1 MQQTHQAMRRSCFE
15 MPVSCDNCNSGGSGK
30 EQVMSDALMGV
41 YNRAPVE
48 VDRGEGVWL
57 HTRDGQSY
65 LDCVS
70 GIATNAL
77 GHCHPKLV
85 AALQDQAE
93 RLWHVSN
100 IFRIPGQEALAEKLT
115 GASFADVVFFAN
127 SGTEAIEC
135 AIKTA
140 RRHHAAKGQ
149 GERIDIVGFAGSF
162 HGRTYA
168 AVNASG
174 NPTYLEGFGPRLPG
188 YVQVSL
194 DDAAALAAA
203 IAAPTT
209 AAVLVE
215 PVQGEG
221 GARALS
227 VEWLQSLR
235 AMASAAGVLVIH
247 DEVQCGMG
255 RTGRLFAHQW
265 APGAEPDI
273 MAIAKAMGG
282 GFPMGACL
290 ATHDAAIGMVVGTH
304 GTTFGGNP
312 LAMAVGNAAFDLL
325 ADPALLAHAGAMGDR
340 FAAGLRKMVAAY
352 RDVAVDVRGK
362 GLLIGVKL
370 AVNNRDMMA
379 TAREHGLL
387 VAGGGE
393 NCIRLLPPLT
403 IAAHE
408 VDMALDRLAM
418 AFATTRRRMPQA
430 A

>member
-1 MQQTHQAMRRSCFE
+1 MT
-15 MPVSCDNCNSGGSGK
+15 
-30 EQVMSDALMGV
+30 DALMGV

-57 HTRDGQSY
+57 YARDGQIY

-85 AALQDQAE
+85 AAIQQQAA

-100 IFRIPGQEALAEKLT
+100 IFRIPGQEELADKLT

-140 RRHHAAKGQ
+140 RRYHAARGNP
-149 GERIDIVGFAGSF
+149 ERIDVIGFAGSF

-174 NPTYLEGFGPRLPG
+174 NPSYLEGFGPRLPG
-188 YVQVSL
+188 YVHVSV
-194 DDAAALAAA
+194 DDAAGLAAA

-227 VEWLQSLR
+227 VEWLQALK
-235 AMASAAGVLVIH
+235 AMAHAAGVLVIH

-282 GFPMGACL
+282 GFPMAACL
-290 ATHDAAIGMVVGTH
+290 ATRDAAQGMVVGTH

-325 ADPALLAHAGAMGDR
+325 ADPALLDHARAMGDR
-340 FAAGLRKMVAAY
+340 FAAGLGTLVAAY

-362 GLLIGVKL
+362 GLLIGVRL
-370 AVNNRDMMA
+370 VVNNREMMA

-393 NCIRLLPPLT
+393 NCIRLLPPLIIT
-403 IAAHE
+403 AHE
-408 VDMALDRLAM
+408 VDAALDRLAM
-418 AFATTRRRMPQA
+418 AFATTRRRMAQA

>member
-1 MQQTHQAMRRSCFE
+1 MT
-15 MPVSCDNCNSGGSGK
+15 
-30 EQVMSDALMGV
+30 DALMGV

-57 HTRDGQSY
+57 HARDGQTY

-85 AALQDQAE
+85 AAIQQQAA

-100 IFRIPGQEALAEKLT
+100 IFRIPGQEELAEKLT

-140 RRHHAAKGQ
+140 RRYHAARGNP
-149 GERIDIVGFAGSF
+149 ERIDVIGFAGSF

-174 NPTYLEGFGPRLPG
+174 NPSYLEGFGPRLPG
-188 YVQVSL
+188 YVHVSV
-194 DDAAALAAA
+194 DDAAGLAAA

-227 VEWLQSLR
+227 VEWLQALK
-235 AMASAAGVLVIH
+235 AMAHAAGVLVIH

-282 GFPMGACL
+282 GFPMAACL
-290 ATHDAAIGMVVGTH
+290 ATRDAAQGMVVGTH

-325 ADPALLAHAGAMGDR
+325 ADPALLDHARAMGDR
-340 FAAGLRKMVAAY
+340 FAAGLGTLVAAY

-362 GLLIGVKL
+362 GLLIGVRL
-370 AVNNRDMMA
+370 VVNNREMMA

-393 NCIRLLPPLT
+393 NCIRLLPPLIIT
-403 IAAHE
+403 AHE
-408 VDMALDRLAM
+408 VDAALDRLAM
-418 AFATTRRRMPQA
+418 AFATTRRRMAQA